1 VRVIAVFVFMLMLVG
16 KVVVLVGVH
25 GPVVVPMESTHGQTD
40 S

>member
-1 VRVIAVFVFMLMLVG
+1 VFVVMRMG
-16 KVVVLVGVH
+16 KVVVFVGVH